1 MSRFSHEVDSEP
13 EPAEDLDEN
22 SRSTSQSEQ
31 GHLGKEST
39 KEKMLPAEAFSLLGN
54 DTRIDILQALLDAN
68 ADKTP
73 VTFTELFEQVDIE
86 DSANFNYHLQ
96 KLTGHFIK
104 QTDDGYEFR
113 HPGRKVVS
121 SIFAGTLTERAQLG
135 FFPVDGACHT
145 CDGDLHGWYT
155 DEVLTIACVDC
166 ATVLVRYP
174 FPPGGIDERA
184 PEELLQAFHHYVR
197 HHYCM
202 AADGVCPECTG
213 PVETEPVYEPET
225 SDNFDVTVEHTCQRC
240 GYDLQ
245 SSVGVNLLDNAEVL
259 MFHSERGIDLSTE
272 PFWHFEWCVSDK
284 HTTLISEDPLR
295 LRINIQCEG
304 DELQVVLDDSLS
316 VIETARQEHLSY

>member
-1 MSRFSHEVDSEP
+1 
-13 EPAEDLDEN
+13 
-22 SRSTSQSEQ
+22 
-31 GHLGKEST
+31 
-39 KEKMLPAEAFSLLGN
+39 MLPAEAFSLLGS
-54 DTRIDILQALLDAN
+54 DTRIEILQAMSAAN
-68 ADKTP
+68 ADASP
-73 VTFTELFEQVDIE
+73 VGFTELFERVDIE

-104 QTDDGYEFR
+104 RSEDGYEFR

-121 SIFAGTLTERAQLG
+121 SIFAGTLTDRTQLG
-135 FFPVDGACHT
+135 FFPVDGDCHR
-145 CDGDLHGWYT
+145 CEGDLHGWYV

-174 FPPGGIDERA
+174 FPPGGIDERTPA
-184 PEELLQAFHHYVR
+184 ELLQAFHHYVR

-213 PVETEPVYEPET
+213 SVDTELVYEPAR
-225 SDNFDVTVEHTCQRC
+225 DGRLDVIVEHTCQRC

-272 PFWHFEWCVSDK
+272 PFWHFEWCVSDE
-284 HTTLISEDPLR
+284 HTTVVSEDPLR
-295 LRINIQCEG
+295 LRINIQCDG
-304 DELQVVLDDSLS
+304 DELRIVLDDSLS
-316 VIETARQEHLSY
+316 VIETARHERLSY